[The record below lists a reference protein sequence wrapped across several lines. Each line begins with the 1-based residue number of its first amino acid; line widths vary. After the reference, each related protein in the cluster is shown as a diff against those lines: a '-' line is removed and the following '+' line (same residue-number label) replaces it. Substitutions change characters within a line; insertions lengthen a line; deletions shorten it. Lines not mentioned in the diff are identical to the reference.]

1 MNEVGRLTSS
11 FTQPGRRLQLLI
23 ALASTGLFICSFS
36 QESVREIV
44 IKMETSMSNNFILAM
59 TSYHSYEYLYS
70 VGDRLTLVQCGRGL
84 NKIMN
89 SRRQGH

>member
-1 MNEVGRLTSS
+1 M
-11 FTQPGRRLQLLI
+11 
-23 ALASTGLFICSFS
+23 
-36 QESVREIV
+36 REIV

-70 VGDRLTLVQCGRGL
+70 VGDRLSLVQCGRGL